1 MRALVAGGAAAL
13 LVAGC
18 AVGPDYHRPTT
29 PVPASY
35 EYEPAEAAQTADTD
49 WWKQLGDPVLDEMIT
64 QALANNKN
72 LKIAT
77 ANVAQAAG
85 ILTQSRAPLFPEVH
99 YGGTAARYRFSDS
112 TIAQVPVD
120 VPNPTTY
127 YTALAGAS
135 WEIDLW
141 GRIRRLSQAA
151 QANLLATE
159 EARHG
164 VVLTVV
170 TQVAIS
176 YIQLR
181 AVDEQLEIADRTLV
195 AYGQSLKLTQ
205 DKFKYGQT
213 SQMTVAQVQS
223 QYETVA
229 SKIPDLRN
237 QRVVLET
244 SLSVLLGNNPGEIP
258 RGKSIREL
266 TAPAVP
272 AGVPSELLER
282 RPDILQAEEQLA
294 SATAQIGAAKAQY
307 FPSISLTGAFGSGS
321 TALHDLFQGPTRL
334 WNYAGNITGPIF
346 AGESIAG
353 QVRQAEAGQQAA
365 LFNYQRVIQNAF
377 ADVDQ
382 TLSARQQLVEQVGA
396 EERLVAAL
404 QTYSRLAHLQYDGG
418 YAPYSTVL
426 QAEQQLFPSE
436 LNLAQARGQLLTSL
450 VSIYGAIGGS
460 WVTHAG
466 Q

>member
-1 MRALVAGGAAAL
+1 MRAVIAGGAAAL
-13 LVAGC
+13 LVTGC
-18 AVGPDYHRPTT
+18 MVGPNYERPKTSA
-29 PVPASY
+29 PPSY
-35 EYEPAEAAQTADTD
+35 EYEPAEAAQTADTE
-49 WWKQLGDPVLDEMIT
+49 WWKQMGDPVLDQLIE

-85 ILTQSRAPLFPEVH
+85 ILTQSKAPLYPNIN

-112 TIAQVPVD
+112 TITQVPTD
-120 VPNPTTY
+120 VPNPTPY
-127 YTALAGAS
+127 YNVLAGAS

-151 QANLLATE
+151 QADLLATE
-159 EARHG
+159 DARHG

-181 AVDEQLEIADRTLV
+181 AVDEELDVAQRTLV

-213 SQMTVAQVQS
+213 SKMTVAQVES

-229 SKIPDLRN
+229 AKIPDLRN
-237 QRVVLET
+237 QLVVLET
-244 SLSVLLGNNPGEIP
+244 SLSVLVGNNPGAIP

-266 TAPAVP
+266 TPPSVP

-282 RPDILQAEEQLA
+282 RPDILQAEQQLA
-294 SATAQIGAAKAQY
+294 AATALIGAAKAQY
-307 FPSISLTGAFGSGS
+307 FPSISLTGALGSGS
-321 TALHDLFQGPTRL
+321 TELHQLFTGPTKL
-334 WNYAGNITGPIF
+334 WHYAGSITGPIF
-346 AGESIAG
+346 AGGAIRG
-353 QVRQAEAGQQAA
+353 QVNQANAAQQAA

-396 EERLVAAL
+396 EERLVGAL
-404 QTYSRLAHLQYDGG
+404 QTYSELARLQYDGG
-418 YAPYSTVL
+418 YTPYSTVL
-426 QAEQQLFPSE
+426 QAEQQLFPAE
-436 LNLAQARGQLLTSL
+436 LNLAQARGQLLASL
-450 VSIYGAIGGS
+450 VSIYGAMGGS
-460 WVTHAG
+460 WVTRG
-466 Q
+466 DQ